1 VQQQAEALVEVR
13 LVVLAPVERQ
23 AVDHPEAR
31 VEARVEVLAAVQVVA
46 LAEAQP
52 TQTPSHPA
60 QTPLDLVATTTRA
73 TEASKGS

>member
-1 VQQQAEALVEVR
+1 VEALVEVR

-31 VEARVEVLAAVQVVA
+31 VAVPVEARVEVLAAVQVVA